1 MNAPAIQPERS
12 TPLRAKPGER
22 ILGGF
27 VASGALAILA
37 IAAWLQPSPQ
47 GHGTHTQIGLPACT
61 WTVWFDKPCPT
72 CGMTTAFATA
82 GEGRWLDS
90 FITQPAGML
99 LSVMTAAAFWLGA
112 HTLITG
118 SRIGNLVAF
127 AARPRPIAI
136 LITGFLAAWGYKL
149 LTW

>member
-12 TPLRAKPGER
+12 TPLRAGMTER
-22 ILGGF
+22 LAGGT
-27 VASGALAILA
+27 VASIALAVLIT
-37 IAAWLQPSPQ
+37 AARLTPADQ
-47 GHGTHTQIGLPACT
+47 GHGTHTQMGLPACT
-61 WTVWFDKPCPT
+61 WTVWFDKPCMT

-90 FITQPAGML
+90 FLTQPAGMV
-99 LSVMTAAAFWLGA
+99 LSVMTAAAFWLGV

-118 SRIGNLVAF
+118 SRIGTLVASLT
-127 AARPRPIAI
+127 RPRTVTL
-136 LITGFLAAWGYKL
+136 LIGGFLAAWGYKL